1 MTIPKPLRAW
11 RGVLAAAFLP
21 VAALAAQPQAVDPAA
36 LDVDQGIQKLKEQS
50 LDIIQQAQSVEQSF
64 LYPDYNRL
72 SVYIGVKISGM
83 VLNDISVSV
92 DGGAPI
98 VYQYPREEAVQLQ
111 LQNTRLHRLVVMNAP
126 PGRHRIHA
134 QFTSQYGD
142 AKPTDPP
149 FTGSFDGTFD
159 KTEQQPAD
167 IELELRR
174 EGYLTR
180 PELRLHD
187 WRAAQ

>member
-1 MTIPKPLRAW
+1 MTNSKPLRAW
-11 RGVLAAAFLP
+11 RGLLGAALLP
-21 VAALAAQPQAVDPAA
+21 VAALAAPPQAADPAA
-36 LDVDQGIQKLKEQS
+36 LDVDQNIQKLKEQS
-50 LDIIQQAQSVEQSF
+50 LDLVQQAQAVEQAF

-83 VLNDISVSV
+83 VLNDINVSI
-92 DGGAPI
+92 DGGTPTT
-98 VYQYPREEAVQLQ
+98 YQYPREEAVQLQ

-134 QFTSQYGD
+134 TFTAQYGD

-149 FTGSFDGTFD
+149 FTGSFDGSFD

-174 EGYLTR
+174 DGYLTR
-180 PELRLHD
+180 PELKMHD